1 MRLTNMSIKTRLF
14 ILCLIPTLVIIA
26 FSANQAK
33 DFQGRLHSYQLV
45 DEKNTTINL
54 LTEFSNHLSTALN
67 KRLNGQSASTSINM
81 GQELLQL
88 VAVTAHTENHDHHGK
103 PTVNQAL
110 SYIEELQQLMPELE
124 SASPESTVEIGRL
137 IYTVYHDLIM
147 EVQSLA
153 SHNSSIAIHSLDL
166 VLSDLSWL
174 YYWMERE
181 AWLTQEINWFGWVYT
196 DYAEE
201 YFRIS
206 ERQQFYL
213 DKFINLGADSEQIDV
228 LLDIFAS
235 RDFQQGLLVKDRLL
249 TFSQSNNVPEGFVDI
264 IQKRNKTVKRQLIIF
279 TQQLQTELKH
289 AISNAEQALWLIAI
303 LGVTIFTVMFTW
315 GSSTLMRINSK
326 LAKIIHVM
334 GRLKEKDGAEQIP
347 VDGKDEFSAFASELN
362 QIIEQQKEYE
372 QKLVMAKED
381 AEAASRAKSIFL
393 ANMSHEI
400 RTPLNGIIGMAEILS
415 DSHLSSSQKEILSD
429 IDTSSH
435 ALLVLINDILD
446 LSKIESGN
454 LVLSIHS
461 VSLREMVFDTI
472 NMISSKALKQD
483 VELKVEFADDLPN
496 HIDIDDFRFK
506 QVLMN
511 LLSNAV
517 KFTQQGSV
525 SIEVAAQEGFLV
537 CHVADSGVGISQEK
551 LSEIFKPFTQEDGS
565 ITRRFGGTGLGLA
578 ICSQLVDVM
587 QGTISVSSTLGVGS
601 RFTVSVPLIIS
612 REQPAIFQLHER
624 VLLVVN
630 ESKYRQLVIKETVRL
645 GVELLTCET
654 VEDTLSIDNEFSLVL
669 YCISQQ
675 RSARQDL
682 IQIRTCFPN
691 SELIGLHH
699 HLYAEPELE
708 ALLSAHVTLPVLGRR
723 LESTLKNALSARHSE
738 TFTQGDSWQDNL
750 DVPVK
755 KVLIVE
761 DNLMNQKI
769 ASFFLNKMGI
779 DYTITSNGL
788 DALNTIKSGERYC
801 AILMDCMMPIM
812 DGLTATKKIREWEK
826 EQGIGNTPIIALTAS
841 VLPEEIQNCFDVG
854 MDAYLPK
861 PYKSRQLFE
870 TLERLQVTF

>member
-14 ILCLIPTLVIIA
+14 ILCLVPTLVILA
-26 FSANQAK
+26 FSAIQVK
-33 DFQGRLHSYQLV
+33 GFQNRLHSYKLV
-45 DEKNTTINL
+45 DEKNSAINL
-54 LTEFSNHLSTALN
+54 LTEFSSHLSMALN
-67 KRLNGQSASTSINM
+67 KRLNGQNATTSINLA
-81 GQELLQL
+81 QELLEL
-88 VAVTAHTENHDHHGK
+88 VAVTAHTEKHVHHGIH
-103 PTVNQAL
+103 VSNQAL
-110 SYIEELQQLMPELE
+110 SFIEELQYLLPELE
-124 SASPESTVEIGRL
+124 SSDPESTVEIGRL

-147 EVQSLA
+147 EIQSLA
-153 SHNSSIAIHSLDL
+153 SHESSIAIHKLDL

-174 YYWMERE
+174 FYWMERE
-181 AWLTQEINWFGWVYT
+181 AWLTQEIKWFDWAYA

-213 DKFINLGADSEQIDV
+213 DKFINLGADSEQIEV

-235 RDFQQGLLVKDRLL
+235 REFQQGLLVKDKLL
-249 TFSQSNNVPEGFVDI
+249 TFSRAENVPENFVSI
-264 IQKRNKTVKRQLIIF
+264 IHKRNKTVERQLIAF
-279 TQQLQTELKH
+279 TQQLQTELNQ
-289 AISNAEQALWLIAI
+289 AIENAQTALWSMIV
-303 LGVTIFTVMFTW
+303 LGVIVLIVMFAW
-315 GSSTLMRINSK
+315 GASTLMRINSK

-334 GRLKEKDGAEQIP
+334 GRLKEKDGVEQIP
-347 VDGKDEFSAFASELN
+347 VDGKDEFSEFARELN
-362 QIIEQQKEYE
+362 QIIDQQKEYE
-372 QKLVMAKED
+372 LELVTAKEN
-381 AEAASRAKSIFL
+381 AEAASRAKSVFL

-415 DSHLSSSQKEILSD
+415 DSHLSSSQKEILTD

-461 VSLREMVFDTI
+461 VSLREMFFETI

-483 VELKVEFADDLPN
+483 VELKVDFADNLPN
-496 HIDIDDFRFK
+496 YIDIDDFRFK

-517 KFTQQGSV
+517 KFTQQGTVSV
-525 SIEVAAQEGFLV
+525 EIDIQDGQLV
-537 CHVADSGVGISQEK
+537 CHVADSGVGISSEK
-551 LSEIFKPFTQEDGS
+551 LKEIFKPFTQEDGS

-578 ICSQLVDVM
+578 ICGQLVEMM
-587 QGTISVSSTLGVGS
+587 QGTISVSSTPGVGS
-601 RFTVSVPLIIS
+601 RFTVSVPFTIS
-612 REQPAIFQLHER
+612 EEQQQPFELHER

-630 ESKYRQLVIKETVRL
+630 DSKYRQLVIKETLRL
-645 GVELLTCET
+645 GVDLVTCET

-669 YCISQQ
+669 YCTSQQ

-682 IQIRTCFPN
+682 AQIRARFPN

-699 HLYAEPELE
+699 HLFAEPELD
-708 ALLSAHVTLPVLGRR
+708 ALLSAHLTLPVLGRR
-723 LESTLKNALSARHSE
+723 LESTLKNALSVRHSDVIG
-738 TFTQGDSWQDNL
+738 QSDNWQDSGDS
-750 DVPVK
+750 PVK

-788 DALNTIKSGERYC
+788 DAVNTIKSGERYC
-801 AILMDCMMPIM
+801 AILMDCMMPVM
-812 DGLTATKKIREWEK
+812 DGLTATKQIREWEQ
-826 EQGIGNTPIIALTAS
+826 EQGVGNTPIIALTAS

-861 PYKSRQLFE
+861 PYKSQQLFE
-870 TLERLQVTF
+870 TLEKLQVTF